1 MKINPYGMGNAYP
14 TQINRQQEIQN
25 TQPQNSTQ
33 NIPSDS
39 NDITSLSEQELK
51 LRKFTDGVKGANEM
65 IGAMQIADITLN
77 ALGNQLKTGN
87 SDIANLDSTAKATQ
101 FKNDSLFGRELSV
114 SLSGESVSISLPFP
128 SKLAENGDLA
138 QALSQKHDE
147 ISSKLGKIS
156 ELIEKG
162 SQPFV
167 ANGFDF
173 ENFDANAFKSMF

>member
-14 TQINRQQEIQN
+14 TQPLNKPQEAQN
-25 TQPQNSTQ
+25 IQPQN
-33 NIPSDS
+33 IPTDS
-39 NDITSLSEQELK
+39 NDVANISEQELK

-77 ALGNQLKTGN
+77 ALGNQIKTGN
-87 SDIANLDSTAKATQ
+87 SNITDLDNTAKATQ

-114 SLSGESVSISLPFP
+114 SLANESVSISLPLP
-128 SKLAENGDLA
+128 STIAQNGDLTQGLLA
-138 QALSQKHDE
+138 KHDE
-147 ISSKLGKIS
+147 ISSKLSKIS